1 MVTKVSD
8 LKGNNRPIDPDVKIP
23 EAVRRAAERA
33 EAAQREAY
41 PDQVQPT
48 PKMAS
53 PQTDKDGIKIADPA
67 KPAEPTPPAP
77 EPPLE
82 PSVQPP
88 PEPPPVTNPTPQP
101 VTPTGNDDAW
111 EQRYRSAEG
120 RRVKL
125 EQQLAQAVDRM
136 GAMELMLQDLK
147 NSPPPPAPT
156 ATPSKLITS
165 EEEEQFGTEMLDVM
179 GRRAREI
186 VSPEVAELKA
196 TVARLESMLNG
207 NVQQTKR
214 TAQQTMHAELTKQVP
229 NWQEINQ
236 LNEFKAWLAL
246 PDPYSGATRHSMLL
260 SAYAENDTPR
270 VLAFFKGFV
279 SELAATTP
287 ADDPL
292 PTPAAPQQPPKPG
305 LENLA
310 APGRART
317 PAQTNAPA
325 EKQIITPDDVNAFY
339 AAKRRGEY
347 AGREEE
353 FNALEQELFKA
364 QREGRVRA
372 R

>member
-1 MVTKVSD
+1 MATKVSD
-8 LKGNNRPIDPDVKIP
+8 LRGNNRPVDPDVVIP
-23 EAVRRAAERA
+23 EAVKRAAAAA
-33 EAAQREAY
+33 EAAQRAAY
-41 PDQVQPT
+41 PDQVQPE

-53 PQTDKDGIKIADPA
+53 PTTNKDGITIVDPPVMP
-67 KPAEPTPPAP
+67 PAEP
-77 EPPLE
+77 
-82 PSVQPP
+82 QPQ
-88 PEPPPVTNPTPQP
+88 PTPQPTPTSP
-101 VTPTGNDDAW
+101 VTPTGNEDSTW

-125 EQQLAQAVDRM
+125 EQQLANAVDRM
-136 GAMELMLQDLK
+136 GALEQMLQDMK
-147 NSPPPPAPT
+147 NAPPPAAPVT
-156 ATPSKLITS
+156 HSKLITS

-196 TVARLESMLNG
+196 TVARLEGMLNG
-207 NVQQTKR
+207 TVRQTKL
-214 TAQQTMHAELTKQVP
+214 TAQQAMHAKLTEVVP
-229 NWQEINQ
+229 NWQDINQ
-236 LNEFKAWLAL
+236 LDAFKAWLAL
-246 PDPYSGATRHSMLL
+246 PDQYSGATRHSMLL

-270 VLAFFKGFV
+270 VLAFFRGFI

-287 ADDPL
+287 ADELVPA
-292 PTPAAPQQPPKPG
+292 PAAPQQPPKPG
-305 LENLA
+305 LESLA

-325 EKQIITPDDVNAFY
+325 EKQIITTDDVTAFY

>member
-8 LKGNNRPIDPDVKIP
+8 LKGNNRPIDPDVVIP
-23 EAVRRAAERA
+23 EAVKRAAAAA
-33 EAAQREAY
+33 EAAQRAAY
-41 PDQVQPT
+41 PDQVQET
-48 PKMAS
+48 PKMAK
-53 PQTDKDGIKIADPA
+53 PATNKDGITI
-67 KPAEPTPPAP
+67 AEPPAQAAPEPQPQQTPAP
-77 EPPLE
+77 EP
-82 PSVQPP
+82 QPQP
-88 PEPPPVTNPTPQP
+88 TPPVTPQ
-101 VTPTGNDDAW
+101 GNDEAW

-125 EQQLAQAVDRM
+125 EQQLANAVDRM
-136 GAMELMLQDLK
+136 GAMEQMLQDLK
-147 NSPPPPAPT
+147 SVPQHVAAPVT
-156 ATPSKLITS
+156 HSKLITS

-196 TVARLESMLNG
+196 TVTRLENMLNG
-207 NVQQTKR
+207 TQQQTKK
-214 TAQQTMHAELTKQVP
+214 QQQQSMHAELSAKVP

-270 VLAFFKGFV
+270 VLAFFRGFV

-287 ADDPL
+287 ADEPVA
-292 PTPAAPQQPPKPG
+292 TPAAPQQPPKPG
-305 LENLA
+305 LESLA

-325 EKQIITPDDVNAFY
+325 EKQIITSADVNAFY

-347 AGREEE
+347 AGREEQFAAE
-353 FNALEQELFKA
+353 EAELFRA
-364 QREGRVRA
+364 QREGRVRG
-372 R
+372 

>member
-1 MVTKVSD
+1 MATKVSD
-8 LKGNNRPIDPDVKIP
+8 LRGNNRPVDPDVVIP
-23 EAVRRAAERA
+23 EAVKRAAAAA
-33 EAAQREAY
+33 EAAQRAAY
-41 PDQVQPT
+41 PDQVQPE

-53 PQTDKDGIKIADPA
+53 PTTNKDGITIVDPPVVP
-67 KPAEPTPPAP
+67 PAEP
-77 EPPLE
+77 
-82 PSVQPP
+82 QPQ
-88 PEPPPVTNPTPQP
+88 PTPQPTPTPP
-101 VTPTGNDDAW
+101 VTPTGNEDSTW

-125 EQQLAQAVDRM
+125 EQQLAGAVDRM
-136 GAMELMLQDLK
+136 GALEQMLQDMK
-147 NSPPPPAPT
+147 NAPPPAAPVT
-156 ATPSKLITS
+156 HSKLITS

-196 TVARLESMLNG
+196 TVARLEGMLNG
-207 NVQQTKR
+207 TVRQTKL
-214 TAQQTMHAELTKQVP
+214 TAQQAMHAKLTEAVP
-229 NWQEINQ
+229 NWQDINQ
-236 LNEFKAWLAL
+236 LDAFKAWLAL
-246 PDPYSGATRHSMLL
+246 PDQYSGATRHSMLL

-270 VLAFFKGFV
+270 VLAFFRGFI

-287 ADDPL
+287 ADELVPA
-292 PTPAAPQQPPKPG
+292 PAATQQPPKPG
-305 LENLA
+305 LESLA

-325 EKQIITPDDVNAFY
+325 EKQIITTDDVTAFY

>member
-1 MVTKVSD
+1 MATKVSD
-8 LKGNNRPIDPDVKIP
+8 LKGNNRPVDPDVVVP

-33 EAAQREAY
+33 EQIQREAY
-41 PDQVQPT
+41 PDQVQPAD
-48 PKMAS
+48 KMAR
-53 PQTDKDGIKIADPA
+53 PTTNKDGITIVENPESTP
-67 KPAEPTPPAP
+67 PAEPQPTP
-77 EPPLE
+77 EP
-82 PSVQPP
+82 QPQ
-88 PEPPPVTNPTPQP
+88 PTPQP
-101 VTPTGNDDAW
+101 TPPVTPQGNDAETW

-125 EQQLAQAVDRM
+125 EQQLANAVDRM
-136 GAMELMLQDLK
+136 GAMEQMLQDMR
-147 NSPPPPAPT
+147 SAPPAAPT
-156 ATPSKLITS
+156 PASTPSKLITS

-196 TVARLESMLNG
+196 TVSRLESLLTG
-207 NVQQTKR
+207 TVKETKR
-214 TAQQTMHAELTKQVP
+214 TAQQTMHAELTSKIP

-270 VLAFFKGFV
+270 VLAFFRGFV

-305 LENLA
+305 LETLA

-317 PAQTNAPA
+317 PAQVNAPA

-347 AGREEE
+347 LGREEE

>member
-1 MVTKVSD
+1 MATKVSD
-8 LKGNNRPIDPDVKIP
+8 LRGNNRPVDPDVVIP
-23 EAVRRAAERA
+23 EAVKRAAAAA
-33 EAAQREAY
+33 EAAQRAAY
-41 PDQVQPT
+41 PDQVQPE

-53 PQTDKDGIKIADPA
+53 PTTNKDGITIVDPPA
-67 KPAEPTPPAP
+67 VPPAEP
-77 EPPLE
+77 
-82 PSVQPP
+82 QPQ
-88 PEPPPVTNPTPQP
+88 PTPQPTPTPP
-101 VTPTGNDDAW
+101 VTPTGNEDSTW

-125 EQQLAQAVDRM
+125 EQQLAGAVDRM
-136 GAMELMLQDLK
+136 GALEQMLQDMK
-147 NSPPPPAPT
+147 NAPPPAAPVT
-156 ATPSKLITS
+156 HSKLITS

-196 TVARLESMLNG
+196 TVARLEGMLNG
-207 NVQQTKR
+207 TVRQTKL
-214 TAQQTMHAELTKQVP
+214 TAQQAMHAKLTEVVP
-229 NWQEINQ
+229 NWQDINQ
-236 LNEFKAWLAL
+236 LDAFKAWLAL
-246 PDPYSGATRHSMLL
+246 PDQYSGATRHSMLL

-270 VLAFFKGFV
+270 VLAFFRGFI

-287 ADDPL
+287 ADELVPA
-292 PTPAAPQQPPKPG
+292 PAAPQQPPKPG
-305 LENLA
+305 LESLA

-325 EKQIITPDDVNAFY
+325 EKQIITTDDVTAFY

>member
-8 LKGNNRPIDPDVKIP
+8 LKGNNRPVDPDVVMP
-23 EAVRRAAERA
+23 EAVRRAAERS
-33 EAAQREAY
+33 EAAQRAAY
-41 PDQVQPT
+41 PDQVQPE
-48 PKMAS
+48 PKMAQ
-53 PQTDKDGIKIADPA
+53 PATTKDGITIVENPQ
-67 KPAEPTPPAP
+67 P
-77 EPPLE
+77 EP
-82 PSVQPP
+82 QPQP
-88 PEPPPVTNPTPQP
+88 QPQPEPQPQPQPEPRPQPQAVTPQ
-101 VTPTGNDDAW
+101 GNDAETW

-125 EQQLAQAVDRM
+125 EQQLANAVDRM
-136 GAMELMLQDLK
+136 GAMEQMLQDLK
-147 NSPPPPAPT
+147 NAPPPVATP
-156 ATPSKLITS
+156 ATPSRLITS
-165 EEEEQFGTEMLDVM
+165 EEEEQIGPEMLDIM

-196 TVARLESMLNG
+196 TVSRLESMLNG
-207 NVQQTKR
+207 TVKQTKQ
-214 TAQQTMHAELTKQVP
+214 TAQQAMHAELSAKIP

-270 VLAFFKGFV
+270 VLAFFRGFV

-287 ADDPL
+287 ADEPAL
-292 PTPAAPQQPPKPG
+292 VPAAAQQPPKPG
-305 LENLA
+305 LESLA

-317 PAQTNAPA
+317 PAQTNVPA
-325 EKQIITPDDVNAFY
+325 EKQIITTADVNAFY

-347 AGREEE
+347 AGREAE
-353 FNALEQELFKA
+353 FAAAEAELFLA

-372 R
+372 S

>member
-1 MVTKVSD
+1 MATKVSD
-8 LKGNNRPIDPDVKIP
+8 LKGNNRPIDPDVVIP
-23 EAVRRAAERA
+23 EAVKRAAAAA
-33 EAAQREAY
+33 EAAQRAAY
-41 PDQVQPT
+41 PDQVQPE

-53 PQTDKDGIKIADPA
+53 PTTNKDGITIV
-67 KPAEPTPPAP
+67 ETPSALQPEAQPQPAP
-77 EPPLE
+77 
-82 PSVQPP
+82 Q
-88 PEPPPVTNPTPQP
+88 PQP
-101 VTPTGNDDAW
+101 VTPTGNDEGLSPEVQAVAH
-111 EQRYRSAEG
+111 RIRSEEG
-120 RRVKL
+120 RKRAAL
-125 EQQLAQAVDRM
+125 QQQLANAVDRM
-136 GAMELMLQDLK
+136 GAMEQMLQDMR
-147 NSPPPPAPT
+147 NAPVPVAPVT
-156 ATPSKLITS
+156 HSKLITS

-196 TVARLESMLNG
+196 TVSRLENMLNG
-207 NVQQTKR
+207 NVRQTKL
-214 TAQQTMHAELTKQVP
+214 TAQQAMHAKLDEDIP
-229 NWQEINQ
+229 NWQEVNQ

-246 PDPYSGATRHSMLL
+246 PDQYSGATRHSMLL

-270 VLAFFKGFV
+270 VLAFFRGFV

-287 ADDPL
+287 VDASAIV
-292 PTPAAPQQPPKPG
+292 PAASQQPPKPG
-305 LENLA
+305 LESLA

-353 FNALEQELFKA
+353 FNALEKELFKA